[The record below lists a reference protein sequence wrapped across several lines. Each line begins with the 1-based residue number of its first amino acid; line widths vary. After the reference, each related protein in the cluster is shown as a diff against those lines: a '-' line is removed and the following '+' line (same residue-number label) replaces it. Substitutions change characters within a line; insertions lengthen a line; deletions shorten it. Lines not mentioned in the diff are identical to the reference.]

1 MKIATIKRTLFLL
14 VSLILACA
22 LLCSCAAS
30 ADNEMG
36 KSDLS
41 ADITD
46 ESYTGLTDGDV
57 ALESEQEI
65 SRKLIRT
72 VEITAETK
80 EFSKVMTSI
89 EGAVKDTKGYIQ
101 NQSVNNNTYNNTR
114 SANMTL
120 RIPADKLDSF
130 LTTLNKAVNITR
142 QTSNV
147 DDITDEYV
155 DIESHIAALET
166 EQTALLAML
175 EKAEKLDDII
185 SIQSRLTEV
194 RGDLESYKARQ
205 KGYDTLVAYATVTL
219 NLNEV
224 ERETQSEPSFWTKAG
239 NAFVDGITSFG
250 EVVSAIALFLIA
262 ALPYIAVAAVA
273 LIVAL
278 VIAKKSKKARTK
290 KTEKEENKE

>member
-1 MKIATIKRTLFLL
+1 MKIATVKKTLFLL

-30 ADNEMG
+30 SDNEMG

-80 EFSKVMTSI
+80 EFSKVMNSI

-120 RIPADKLDSF
+120 RVPADKLDGF
-130 LTTLNKAVNITR
+130 LSTLNKAVNITR

-155 DIESHIAALET
+155 DIESHIAALEA
-166 EQTALLAML
+166 EQTALMAML

-205 KGYDTLVAYATVTL
+205 KGYDTLIAYSTVTL
-219 NLNEV
+219 YLNEV
-224 ERETQSEPSFWTKAG
+224 ERETEAKPSFWSKAG

-250 EVVSAIALFLIA
+250 EVVSAIVLFLIA

-278 VIAKKSKKARTK
+278 VIAKKSKKARIK